1 MSEQKRSILHTE
13 LEYLGAQFST
23 STEGFN
29 LAQSFYGEKPLEE
42 ALKDCALIDLS
53 GIGYTLVSGTSAQ
66 NFVEA
71 VFAGKQL
78 EVGETS
84 FECAL
89 TGDGSL
95 SSIGLLARSGQNEY
109 VVLDASERSLVLDE
123 WLSIIA
129 SVEQNGVAPYAEVSL
144 EDATPLLTPLL
155 LAGKKAKKVLMDYLG
170 EQKLPEDSKLCNLML
185 DQTIPALVANV
196 STKKVPAYLVM
207 VPPVHTVILYRS
219 LLSFE
224 TVHPLGYKQ
233 LIEGLKTYLP
243 WFSELASN
251 TKVVVVVAKDKLEG
265 WGLLRASDDF
275 IGARGDLL

>member
-78 EVGETS
+78 EVGEAS

-109 VVLDASERSLVLDE
+109 VVLDASERSLVLEE

-170 EQKLPEDSKLCNLML
+170 EQQLPEDSKLCNLML

-207 VPPVHTVILYRS
+207 VPPVHTVILFRS

-224 TVHPLGYKQ
+224 MVHPLGHKQ

-251 TKVVVVVAKDKLEG
+251 TKVVVAKDKLEG

>member
-78 EVGETS
+78 DVGETS

-170 EQKLPEDSKLCNLML
+170 EQTLPEDSKLCNLML

-207 VPPVHTVILYRS
+207 VPPVHTVILFRS

-224 TVHPLGYKQ
+224 TVHPLGHKQ
-233 LIEGLKTYLP
+233 LIEGLKRYLP
-243 WFSELASN
+243 WFSELVSN
-251 TKVVVVVAKDKLEG
+251 TKVVVAKDKLEG
-265 WGLLRASDDF
+265 WGLLRASDNF

>member
-42 ALKDCALIDLS
+42 ALKDCALVDLS
-53 GIGYTLVSGTSAQ
+53 GISYTLVSGAVAQ
-66 NFVEA
+66 NFVET

-109 VVLDASERSLVLDE
+109 VVLDASERSLVLEE

-170 EQKLPEDSKLCNLML
+170 EQQFPDFSQLCNLML

-196 STKKVPAYLVM
+196 STKKVPVYLVM
-207 VPPVHTVILYRS
+207 VPPVHTVILFRS

-224 TVHPLGYKQ
+224 MVHPLGHKQ
-233 LIEGLKTYLP
+233 LIEGLKSYLP
-243 WFSELASN
+243 WFSELATN
-251 TKVVVVVAKDKLEG
+251 TKVVLAKDKLEG
-265 WGLLRASDDF
+265 WGLLRTSADF

>member
-42 ALKDCALIDLS
+42 ALKDCALVDLS
-53 GIGYTLVSGTSAQ
+53 GISYTLISGTVAQ

-109 VVLDASERSLVLDE
+109 VVLDASERSLVLKE

-170 EQKLPEDSKLCNLML
+170 EQQLPDDSQLCNLML

-207 VPPVHTVILYRS
+207 VPPVHTVILFRS

-224 TVHPLGYKQ
+224 TVHPLGHKQ

-251 TKVVVVVAKDKLEG
+251 TKVVVAKDKLEG
-265 WGLLRASDDF
+265 WGLLRTSDDF

>member
-42 ALKDCALIDLS
+42 ALKDCALVDLS
-53 GIGYTLVSGTSAQ
+53 GISYTLVSGAVAQ

-84 FECAL
+84 FECTL

-109 VVLDASERSLVLDE
+109 VVLDASERSLVLEE

-170 EQKLPEDSKLCNLML
+170 EQQLPEDSKLCNLML
-185 DQTIPALVANV
+185 DQTIPALIANV

-207 VPPVHTVILYRS
+207 VPPVHTVILFRS

-224 TVHPLGYKQ
+224 MVHPLGHKQ

-243 WFSELASN
+243 WFSELATN
-251 TKVVVVVAKDKLEG
+251 TKVVVAKDKLEG
-265 WGLLRASDDF
+265 WGLLRTSADF

>member
-155 LAGKKAKKVLMDYLG
+155 LAGKKTKKVLMDYLG
-170 EQKLPEDSKLCNLML
+170 EQTLPEDSKLCNLML
-185 DQTIPALVANV
+185 DQTIPVLVANV

-207 VPPVHTVILYRS
+207 VPPVHTVILFRS

-224 TVHPLGYKQ
+224 TVHPLGHKQ

-251 TKVVVVVAKDKLEG
+251 TKVVVAKDKLEG
-265 WGLLRASDDF
+265 WGLLRASDNF

>member
-109 VVLDASERSLVLDE
+109 VVLDASGRSLVLDE

-144 EDATPLLTPLL
+144 DDATPLLTPLL

-170 EQKLPEDSKLCNLML
+170 EQQLPEDSKLCNLML

-196 STKKVPAYLVM
+196 SNKKVPAYLVM
-207 VPPVHTVILYRS
+207 VPPVHTVILFRS

-224 TVHPLGYKQ
+224 MVHPLGHKQ
-233 LIEGLKTYLP
+233 LIEGLKSYLP
-243 WFSELASN
+243 WFSELATN
-251 TKVVVVVAKDKLEG
+251 TKVVVAKDKLEG
-265 WGLLRASDDF
+265 WGLLRTSADF

>member
-29 LAQSFYGEKPLEE
+29 LAQSFYGEKLLEE

-95 SSIGLLARSGQNEY
+95 SSIGLLARSGQNED

-251 TKVVVVVAKDKLEG
+251 TKVVVAKDKLEG

>member
-129 SVEQNGVAPYAEVSL
+129 SVEQNGVAPYEEVSL

-207 VPPVHTVILYRS
+207 VPPVHTVILFRS

-224 TVHPLGYKQ
+224 TVHPLGHKQ

-251 TKVVVVVAKDKLEG
+251 TKVVVAKDKLEG

>member
-42 ALKDCALIDLS
+42 ALKDCVLVDLS
-53 GIGYTLVSGTSAQ
+53 GISYTLVSGAMAQ

-109 VVLDASERSLVLDE
+109 VVLDASERSLVLEE
-123 WLSIIA
+123 WLFIIA

-155 LAGKKAKKVLMDYLG
+155 LAGKKAKKVLMDYLS
-170 EQKLPEDSKLCNLML
+170 EQQLPEDSKLCNLML

-207 VPPVHTVILYRS
+207 VPPVHTVILFRS

-224 TVHPLGYKQ
+224 MVHPLGHKQ
-233 LIEGLKTYLP
+233 LIEGLKSYLP
-243 WFSELASN
+243 WFSELATN
-251 TKVVVVVAKDKLEG
+251 TKVVLAKDKLEG
-265 WGLLRASDDF
+265 WGLLRASADF

>member
-29 LAQSFYGEKPLEE
+29 LAESFYGEKPLEE

-53 GIGYTLVSGTSAQ
+53 GIGYTLVSGVAAQ

-78 EVGETS
+78 EVGEAS

-109 VVLDASERSLVLDE
+109 VVLDASERSLILDE

-207 VPPVHTVILYRS
+207 VPPVHTIILYRS

-251 TKVVVVVAKDKLEG
+251 TKVVVAKDKLEG

>member
-23 STEGFN
+23 SIEGFN

-170 EQKLPEDSKLCNLML
+170 EQRLPEDSKLCNLML

-207 VPPVHTVILYRS
+207 VPPVHTVILFKS

-224 TVHPLGYKQ
+224 TVHPLGHKQ

-251 TKVVVVVAKDKLEG
+251 TKVVVAKDKLEG

>member
-53 GIGYTLVSGTSAQ
+53 GIGYTLVSGTSSQ

-78 EVGETS
+78 EVGEAS

-109 VVLDASERSLVLDE
+109 VVLDASERSLVLEE

-129 SVEQNGVAPYAEVSL
+129 SVEQNGVTPYAEVSL

-170 EQKLPEDSKLCNLML
+170 EQQLPEDSKLCNLML

-207 VPPVHTVILYRS
+207 VPPVHTVILFRS

-224 TVHPLGYKQ
+224 MVHPLGHKQ

-243 WFSELASN
+243 WFSELATN
-251 TKVVVVVAKDKLEG
+251 TKVVVAKDKLEG
-265 WGLLRASDDF
+265 WGLLRASADF

>member
-42 ALKDCALIDLS
+42 ALRDCALVDLS
-53 GIGYTLVSGTSAQ
+53 GISYTLISGAVAQ

-84 FECAL
+84 FECTL

-109 VVLDASERSLVLDE
+109 VVLDASERSLVLEE

-129 SVEQNGVAPYAEVSL
+129 SVEQNGVAPYVEVSL

-170 EQKLPEDSKLCNLML
+170 EQQLPEDSKLCNLML

-207 VPPVHTVILYRS
+207 VPPVHTVILFRS

-224 TVHPLGYKQ
+224 MVYPLGHKQ
-233 LIEGLKTYLP
+233 LIEGLTTYLP

-251 TKVVVVVAKDKLEG
+251 TKVVVAKDKLEG

>member
-23 STEGFN
+23 STEGFS

-78 EVGETS
+78 EVGEAS

-207 VPPVHTVILYRS
+207 VPPVHTVILFRS

-224 TVHPLGYKQ
+224 TVHPLGHKQ

-251 TKVVVVVAKDKLEG
+251 TKVVVAKDKLEG

>member
-23 STEGFN
+23 STEDFN

-78 EVGETS
+78 EAGETS

-109 VVLDASERSLVLDE
+109 VVLDASERSLILDE

-170 EQKLPEDSKLCNLML
+170 EQKLPEDSRLCNLML
-185 DQTIPALVANV
+185 DQTIPVLVANV

-207 VPPVHTVILYRS
+207 VPPVHTVILFRS

-224 TVHPLGYKQ
+224 TVHPLGHKQ

-251 TKVVVVVAKDKLEG
+251 TKVVVAKDKLEG

>member
-53 GIGYTLVSGTSAQ
+53 GIGYTLVSGTSSQ

-78 EVGETS
+78 EVGEAS
-84 FECAL
+84 FECAH

-170 EQKLPEDSKLCNLML
+170 EQTLPEDSKLCNLML
-185 DQTIPALVANV
+185 DQTIPVLVANV

-207 VPPVHTVILYRS
+207 VPPVHTVILFRS

-224 TVHPLGYKQ
+224 TVHPLGHKQ

-251 TKVVVVVAKDKLEG
+251 TKVVVAKDKLEG

>member
-42 ALKDCALIDLS
+42 ALKDCVLVDLS
-53 GIGYTLVSGTSAQ
+53 GISYTLVSGAMAQ

-109 VVLDASERSLVLDE
+109 VVLDASERSLVLEE

-144 EDATPLLTPLL
+144 DDATPLLTPLL
-155 LAGKKAKKVLMDYLG
+155 LAGKKAKKVLMDYLS
-170 EQKLPEDSKLCNLML
+170 EQQLPEDSKLCNLML

-207 VPPVHTVILYRS
+207 VPPVHTIILFRS

-224 TVHPLGYKQ
+224 TVHPLGHKQ
-233 LIEGLKTYLP
+233 LIEGLKSYLP

-251 TKVVVVVAKDKLEG
+251 TKVVLAKDKLES
-265 WGLLRASDDF
+265 WGLLRTSADF

>member
-53 GIGYTLVSGTSAQ
+53 GISYTLVSGAVAQ

-109 VVLDASERSLVLDE
+109 VVLDASERSLVLEE

-129 SVEQNGVAPYAEVSL
+129 SVEQNDVTPYAEVSL

-170 EQKLPEDSKLCNLML
+170 EQQLPEDSKLCNLML

-207 VPPVHTVILYRS
+207 VPPVHTVILFRS

-224 TVHPLGYKQ
+224 MVHPLGHKQ

-243 WFSELASN
+243 WFSELATN
-251 TKVVVVVAKDKLEG
+251 TKVVLAKDKLEG
-265 WGLLRASDDF
+265 WGLLRTSADF

>member
-23 STEGFN
+23 LTEGFN

-53 GIGYTLVSGTSAQ
+53 GIGYTLVSGVAAQ

-78 EVGETS
+78 EVGEAS

-129 SVEQNGVAPYAEVSL
+129 SVEQNGVAPYEEVSL

-207 VPPVHTVILYRS
+207 VPPVHTIILYRS

-224 TVHPLGYKQ
+224 TVHPLGHKQ

-251 TKVVVVVAKDKLEG
+251 TKVVVAKDKLEG
-265 WGLLRASDDF
+265 WGLLRASDNF

>member
-29 LAQSFYGEKPLEE
+29 LAQSFYGEKPFEE
-42 ALKDCALIDLS
+42 ALKDCALVDLS
-53 GIGYTLVSGTSAQ
+53 GISYTLVSGTVAQ

-71 VFAGKQL
+71 VFAGEQL

-84 FECAL
+84 FECTL

-109 VVLDASERSLVLDE
+109 VVLDASERSLVLEE

-170 EQKLPEDSKLCNLML
+170 EQQLPEDSKLCNLML
-185 DQTIPALVANV
+185 DQTIPALIANV
-196 STKKVPAYLVM
+196 STKKVPAYLAM
-207 VPPVHTVILYRS
+207 VPPVHTVILFRS

-224 TVHPLGYKQ
+224 MVHPLGHKQ
-233 LIEGLKTYLP
+233 LIEGLKSYLP
-243 WFSELASN
+243 WFSELATN
-251 TKVVVVVAKDKLEG
+251 TKVVLAKDKLEG
-265 WGLLRASDDF
+265 WGLLRASADF

>member
-53 GIGYTLVSGTSAQ
+53 GIGYTLVSGTSSQ

-78 EVGETS
+78 EVGEAS

-155 LAGKKAKKVLMDYLG
+155 LAGKKTKKVLMDYLG

-207 VPPVHTVILYRS
+207 VPPVHTVILFRS

-224 TVHPLGYKQ
+224 TVHPLGHKQ

-251 TKVVVVVAKDKLEG
+251 TKVVVAKDKLEG

>member
-170 EQKLPEDSKLCNLML
+170 EQRLPEDSKLCNLML

-207 VPPVHTVILYRS
+207 VPPVHTVILFRS

-224 TVHPLGYKQ
+224 TVHPLGHKQ
-233 LIEGLKTYLP
+233 LVEGLKTYLP

-251 TKVVVVVAKDKLEG
+251 TKVVVAKDKLEG

-275 IGARGDLL
+275 IGARRDLL

>member
-42 ALKDCALIDLS
+42 ALKDCALVDLS
-53 GIGYTLVSGTSAQ
+53 GISYTLVSGTVAQ

-71 VFAGKQL
+71 VFAGEQL

-109 VVLDASERSLVLDE
+109 VVLDASERSLVLEE

-155 LAGKKAKKVLMDYLG
+155 LAGKKAKKILMDYLG
-170 EQKLPEDSKLCNLML
+170 DQKLPEDSKLCNLML

-251 TKVVVVVAKDKLEG
+251 TKVVVAKDKLEG

>member
-109 VVLDASERSLVLDE
+109 VVLDASGRSLVLDE

-129 SVEQNGVAPYAEVSL
+129 SVKQNGVAPYAEVSL

-170 EQKLPEDSKLCNLML
+170 EQQLPEDSKLCNLML

-207 VPPVHTVILYRS
+207 VPPVHTVILFRS

-224 TVHPLGYKQ
+224 TVHPLGHKQ

-251 TKVVVVVAKDKLEG
+251 TKVVVAKDKLEG

>member
-1 MSEQKRSILHTE
+1 MSEQKRSILHAE

-53 GIGYTLVSGTSAQ
+53 GIGYTLVSGTSSQ

-78 EVGETS
+78 EVGEAS

-109 VVLDASERSLVLDE
+109 VVLDASERSLVLEE

-170 EQKLPEDSKLCNLML
+170 EQQLPEDSKLCNLML

-207 VPPVHTVILYRS
+207 VPPVHTVILFRS

-224 TVHPLGYKQ
+224 MVHPLGHKQ

-251 TKVVVVVAKDKLEG
+251 TKVVVAKDKLEG

>member
-196 STKKVPAYLVM
+196 LTKKVPAYLVM
-207 VPPVHTVILYRS
+207 VPPVHTIILYRS

-251 TKVVVVVAKDKLEG
+251 TKVVVAKDKLEG

>member
-42 ALKDCALIDLS
+42 ALKDCALVDLS
-53 GIGYTLVSGTSAQ
+53 GISYTLVSGTSAQ

-185 DQTIPALVANV
+185 DQTIPVLVANV

-207 VPPVHTVILYRS
+207 VPPVHTVILFRS

-224 TVHPLGYKQ
+224 TVHPLGHKQ

-251 TKVVVVVAKDKLEG
+251 TKVVVVKDKLEG

-275 IGARGDLL
+275 IGSRGDLL

>member
-23 STEGFN
+23 STEGFY

-42 ALKDCALIDLS
+42 ALKDCALVDLS
-53 GIGYTLVSGTSAQ
+53 GISYTLVSGTVAQ
-66 NFVEA
+66 NFIEA

-144 EDATPLLTPLL
+144 EDATPLLIPLL
-155 LAGKKAKKVLMDYLG
+155 LAGKKTKKVLMDYLG

-207 VPPVHTVILYRS
+207 VPPVHTVILFRS

-251 TKVVVVVAKDKLEG
+251 TKVVVAKDKLEG

>member
-53 GIGYTLVSGTSAQ
+53 GIGYTLVSGTSSQ

-78 EVGETS
+78 EVGEAS

-129 SVEQNGVAPYAEVSL
+129 SVEQNGVTPYAEVSL

-170 EQKLPEDSKLCNLML
+170 EQTLPEDSKLCNLML
-185 DQTIPALVANV
+185 DQTIPVLVANV

-207 VPPVHTVILYRS
+207 VPPVHTVILFRS

-224 TVHPLGYKQ
+224 TVHPLGHKQ

-251 TKVVVVVAKDKLEG
+251 TKVVVAKDKLEG

>member
-29 LAQSFYGEKPLEE
+29 LAQSFYGEKPFEE
-42 ALKDCALIDLS
+42 ALKDCALVDLS
-53 GIGYTLVSGTSAQ
+53 GISYTLVSGTVAQ

-71 VFAGKQL
+71 VFAGEQL

-84 FECAL
+84 FECTL

-109 VVLDASERSLVLDE
+109 VVLDASERSLVLEE

-170 EQKLPEDSKLCNLML
+170 EQQLPEDSKLCNLML
-185 DQTIPALVANV
+185 DQTIPALIANI

-207 VPPVHTVILYRS
+207 VPPVHTVILFRS

-224 TVHPLGYKQ
+224 RVHPLGHKQ
-233 LIEGLKTYLP
+233 LIEGLTTYLP

-251 TKVVVVVAKDKLEG
+251 TKVVLAKDKLEG
-265 WGLLRASDDF
+265 WGLIRTSADF

>member
-109 VVLDASERSLVLDE
+109 VVLDASERALVLDE

-155 LAGKKAKKVLMDYLG
+155 LAGKKARKVLMDYLG
-170 EQKLPEDSKLCNLML
+170 EQRLPEDSKLCNLML

-207 VPPVHTVILYRS
+207 VPPVHTVILFRS

-224 TVHPLGYKQ
+224 TVHPLGHKQ

-251 TKVVVVVAKDKLEG
+251 TKVVVAKDKLEG

>member
-23 STEGFN
+23 LTEGFN

-170 EQKLPEDSKLCNLML
+170 EQRLPEDSKLCNLML

-207 VPPVHTVILYRS
+207 VPPVHTVILFRS

-224 TVHPLGYKQ
+224 TVHPLGHKQ
-233 LIEGLKTYLP
+233 LVEGLKTYLP

-251 TKVVVVVAKDKLEG
+251 TKVVVAKDKLEG

>member
-29 LAQSFYGEKPLEE
+29 LAQSFYGEKPFEE
-42 ALKDCALIDLS
+42 ALKDCALVDLS
-53 GIGYTLVSGTSAQ
+53 GISYTLVSGTVAQ

-71 VFAGKQL
+71 VFAGEQL

-84 FECAL
+84 FECTL

-109 VVLDASERSLVLDE
+109 VVLDASERSLVLEE

-170 EQKLPEDSKLCNLML
+170 EQQLPEDSKLCNLML

-207 VPPVHTVILYRS
+207 VPPVHTVILFRS

-224 TVHPLGYKQ
+224 MVHPLGHKQ

-243 WFSELASN
+243 WFSELVTN
-251 TKVVVVVAKDKLEG
+251 TKVVLAKDKLEG
-265 WGLLRASDDF
+265 WGLLRDSNDF

>member
-29 LAQSFYGEKPLEE
+29 LTQSFYGEKPLEE
-42 ALKDCALIDLS
+42 ALKDCALVDLS
-53 GIGYTLVSGTSAQ
+53 GISYTLVSGAVAQ

-84 FECAL
+84 FECTL

-109 VVLDASERSLVLDE
+109 VVLDASERSLVLEE

-170 EQKLPEDSKLCNLML
+170 EQQLPEDSKLCNLML
-185 DQTIPALVANV
+185 DQTIPALIANV

-207 VPPVHTVILYRS
+207 VPPVHTVILFRS

-224 TVHPLGYKQ
+224 MVHPLGHKQ

-243 WFSELASN
+243 WFSELATN
-251 TKVVVVVAKDKLEG
+251 TKVVVAKDKLEG
-265 WGLLRASDDF
+265 WGLLRTSADF

>member
-53 GIGYTLVSGTSAQ
+53 GIGYTLVSGTSSQ

-78 EVGETS
+78 EVGEAS

-144 EDATPLLTPLL
+144 DDATPLLTPLL

-170 EQKLPEDSKLCNLML
+170 EQQLPEDSKLCNLML

-207 VPPVHTVILYRS
+207 VPPVHTVILFRS

-224 TVHPLGYKQ
+224 MVHPLGHKQ
-233 LIEGLKTYLP
+233 LIEGLKSYLP
-243 WFSELASN
+243 WFSELATN
-251 TKVVVVVAKDKLEG
+251 TKVVLAKDKLEG
-265 WGLLRASDDF
+265 WGLLRTSADF

>member
-23 STEGFN
+23 LTEGFN

-155 LAGKKAKKVLMDYLG
+155 LAGKKTKKVLMDYLG
-170 EQKLPEDSKLCNLML
+170 EQTLPEDSKLCNLML
-185 DQTIPALVANV
+185 DQTIPVLVANV

-207 VPPVHTVILYRS
+207 VPPVHTVILFRS

-224 TVHPLGYKQ
+224 TVHPLGHKQ

-251 TKVVVVVAKDKLEG
+251 TKVVVAKDKLEG

>member
-1 MSEQKRSILHTE
+1 MSEQKRSILYTE

-29 LAQSFYGEKPLEE
+29 LAKSFYGEKPLEE

-66 NFVEA
+66 NFIEA

-84 FECAL
+84 FEWAL

-155 LAGKKAKKVLMDYLG
+155 LAGKKARKVLMDYLG
-170 EQKLPEDSKLCNLML
+170 EQKLPEDAKLCNLML

-207 VPPVHTVILYRS
+207 VPPVHTVILFRS

-224 TVHPLGYKQ
+224 TVHPLGHKQ

-251 TKVVVVVAKDKLEG
+251 TKVVVAKDKLES